1 MNKPVP
7 VSRLLIDEDKTMR
20 HRENKTKLVESMATT
35 VEVESRGQRLQH
47 IVNDRFA
54 ATRHLSLSNFD
65 DSGMA
70 QAEPAAWIV
79 ATRAPPFGNEAGA
92 RRGS

>member
-1 MNKPVP
+1 
-7 VSRLLIDEDKTMR
+7 VSRPLIDEDKIMR
-20 HRENKTKLVESMATT
+20 HRENKTQLVESMTTT
-35 VEVESRGQRLQH
+35 VQVEG
-47 IVNDRFA
+47 RFA

-70 QAEPAAWIV
+70 QAEPAARIV